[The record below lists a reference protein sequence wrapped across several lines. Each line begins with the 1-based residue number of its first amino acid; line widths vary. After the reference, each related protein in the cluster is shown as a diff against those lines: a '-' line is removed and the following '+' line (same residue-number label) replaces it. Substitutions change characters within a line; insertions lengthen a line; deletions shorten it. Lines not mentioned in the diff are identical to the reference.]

1 MDGELII
8 KSMPSLLSGLI
19 VTLEI
24 SVISILIAT
33 LVGLLIGLF
42 RVSKSKILN
51 SIAVFYSNFLRG
63 MPIIVQLF
71 IVYFAIPSLLD
82 INVRPFIACVIACS
96 MNSSAYI
103 SEIVRAGI
111 LGVDKGQ
118 TEAGK
123 SLGLSDAQIMY
134 FIIFPQALRRILPA
148 LGNEFIGLLKG
159 TSILSVI
166 GMQEL
171 TREGQLII
179 ARTYATFEVWMV
191 VTLLYLGLVLILSQ
205 LVNFLERRL
214 ND

>member
-1 MDGELII
+1 
-8 KSMPSLLSGLI
+8 
-19 VTLEI
+19 
-24 SVISILIAT
+24 
-33 LVGLLIGLF
+33 
-42 RVSKSKILN
+42 
-51 SIAVFYSNFLRG
+51 
-63 MPIIVQLF
+63 
-71 IVYFAIPSLLD
+71 
-82 INVRPFIACVIACS
+82 